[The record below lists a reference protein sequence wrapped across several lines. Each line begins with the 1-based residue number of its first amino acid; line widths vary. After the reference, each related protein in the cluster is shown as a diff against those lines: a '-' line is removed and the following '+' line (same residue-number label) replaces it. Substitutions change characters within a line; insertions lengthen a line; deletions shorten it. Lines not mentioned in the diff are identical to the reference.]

1 MHKRKD
7 NLTEER
13 RRKLEKRKDIFI
25 DVLLIAALILL
36 LDLVYC
42 AVVGDMSAHAMAV
55 GVVSYTVS
63 LSLFCEIEDIKDDLR
78 K

>member
-1 MHKRKD
+1 MHKRKG

-13 RRKLEKRKDIFI
+13 RQKLEKRKDIFI
-25 DVLLIAALILL
+25 DMLLIAAFILF

-42 AVVGDMSAHAMAV
+42 VVVGDMPAHALAV
-55 GVVSYTVS
+55 GIVSYTVS
-63 LSLFCEIEDIKDDLR
+63 LSLFCEIEAIKDDLR